1 MRPFTRAGETITAV
15 FEPQEVDL
23 LRELSDDLVG
33 YLGTREQRTG
43 DPAML
48 RLLPDAYRD
57 DPESASDFRRFT
69 EDGLI
74 ERKIANARVMLESL
88 PRGRAGHEDVNGDR
102 DADGDPAVAVEI
114 DLRAAGAWMRS
125 LADHRLI
132 LAARLGIVDERT
144 SLRRADKQLV
154 ALYDWLAF
162 VQDSLVRALDAPA

>member
-1 MRPFTRAGETITAV
+1 MRPFTRTGDTIAAV
-15 FEPQEVDL
+15 FETQEVDL

-33 YLGTREQRTG
+33 YLATREQRTG

-57 DPESASDFRRFT
+57 DPESAADFRRFT

-74 ERKIANARVMLESL
+74 ERKIANAQVVLESL
-88 PRGRAGHEDVNGDR
+88 NRNRVESDQESNA
-102 DADGDPAVAVEI
+102 DATAVVEL

-144 SLRRADKQLV
+144 SLRRADRQLV
-154 ALYDWLAF
+154 ALYDWIAF